1 MTLSSPSD
9 ITIPVQ
15 FHEIVDE
22 ITRFSGLPQSVVEDR
37 TWQEAIDF
45 GSNVRNDVVRFEVTP
60 HQFNDRMEELY
71 RQGDGFIFE
80 TLVSWATPGRRK
92 WIEQALERLRKFQAR
107 TECPSPRILMLG
119 DGAGND
125 SLFLAKH
132 GLCVDY
138 FDFPGSKTYEFAVR
152 RFGHRHLLNDRI
164 RLVAN
169 YVDCLGGTYDVVI
182 CFEVL
187 EHVPEPPK
195 IIGDLREMLRPGG
208 IALVTESFGAVRK
221 DLPTHLR
228 TNLRYEGR
236 TPFVFLKNNMRLSW
250 YSVDPSYKPV
260 EFTRVPSVTA
270 EMYLQLFED
279 RRVLR
284 DLMRGAVMPLI
295 RGVRRWGTD

>member
-1 MTLSSPSD
+1 MD

-22 ITRFSGLPQSVVEDR
+22 ITRFSDLPQSVVEDR
-37 TWQEAIDF
+37 TWREAIDF
-45 GSNVRNDVVRFEVTP
+45 GSNVRNDVARFEATP
-60 HQFNDRMEELY
+60 HQFNDRMEKLY

-92 WIEQALERLRKFQAR
+92 WIQQALERLRVFQAGA
-107 TECPSPRILMLG
+107 ECPSPRILMLG

-132 GLCVDY
+132 GFGVDY
-138 FDFPGSKTYEFAVR
+138 FDFPGSKTYQFAVK
-152 RFGHRHLLNDRI
+152 RFGHRQLLNDRI
-164 RLVAN
+164 RLVTN
-169 YVDCLGGTYDVVI
+169 YGDCLVGTYDAVI

-187 EHVPEPPK
+187 EHVPEPLK
-195 IIGDLREMLRPGG
+195 IIGDLRQILRLGG
-208 IALVTESFGAVRK
+208 IALVTESFGAVRN
-221 DLPTHLR
+221 DLPTHLK

-250 YSVDPSYKPV
+250 YSVDPPYKPL

-279 RRVLR
+279 RRVMA
-284 DLMRGAVMPLI
+284 DLMRGAVMPLVRSI
-295 RGVRRWGTD
+295 RRWRSD